1 MVLRWLVAGFKL
13 FRVKA
18 QQNRKQIKH
27 PVACI
32 HKGSILHCKMS
43 SWKMNTKAKFAAALM
58 ILILFLAMAG
68 KTIFVPKADTHSP
81 LAMPEEYINYTIT
94 RADGVLWAKIDGTY
108 PLFYSGSNAAL
119 PMVYPTPRG
128 TLNISLTMDDVAVDW
143 SNYTGIYPEA
153 LHHTAIGDWPMVYCV
168 LAPVP
173 ERFVLRIHYE
183 HPVEVIN
190 GSYVFLYDLN
200 ISPYL
205 SVSANKSIVHYTIR
219 MDTDYTDLSVN
230 TVFGAE
236 ETLKPIAYEIS
247 DEKPLEIRIDE
258 VSEFDKPLPGDLLV
272 SFKEGNSQEPLSVVW
287 AAIWVLVGI
296 AFVGLAWY
304 GYRKR
309 SSS

>member
-1 MVLRWLVAGFKL
+1 
-13 FRVKA
+13 
-18 QQNRKQIKH
+18 
-27 PVACI
+27 
-32 HKGSILHCKMS
+32 
-43 SWKMNTKAKFAAALM
+43 
-58 ILILFLAMAG
+58 
-68 KTIFVPKADTHSP
+68 
-81 LAMPEEYINYTIT
+81 
-94 RADGVLWAKIDGTY
+94 
-108 PLFYSGSNAAL
+108 
-119 PMVYPTPRG
+119 MVYPTPPG
-128 TLNISLTMDDVAVDW
+128 TMNISLTMDDVAVEW

-258 VSEFDKPLPGDLLV
+258 VSEFDKSLPGDLLV